1 MIIGGIA
8 CTVLFENY
16 GESFRATKDIDMV
29 VLMENIDVDFTKRF
43 WSFIHEAHYK
53 SIYECNQDKKLYRFT
68 NPKSELYPKM
78 IELFS
83 RKPIEFPIDDLSHL
97 TPIHIDDDISSLS
110 AILLNEDY
118 YHFLKSGIKII
129 DGLPVLDEVHLIPF
143 KVKAYIE
150 IKERVLQGER
160 GQSRHIRKH
169 RNDVLK
175 LLTLLYEDKKI
186 ELNGI
191 LKVDMK
197 QFIESLKDEDISKD
211 VIGKDTAIEILETIY
226 LDKVKV

>member
-1 MIIGGIA
+1 M
-8 CTVLFENY
+8 
-16 GESFRATKDIDMV
+16 
-29 VLMENIDVDFTKRF
+29 
-43 WSFIHEAHYK
+43 
-53 SIYECNQDKKLYRFT
+53 
-68 NPKSELYPKM
+68 
-78 IELFS
+78 
-83 RKPIEFPIDDLSHL
+83 
-97 TPIHIDDDISSLS
+97 
-110 AILLNEDY
+110 
-118 YHFLKSGIKII
+118 KII
-129 DGLPVLDEVHLIPF
+129 IILIPF

-197 QFIESLKDEDISKD
+197 QFIESLKEEDISKD
-211 VIGKDTAIEILETIY
+211 LIDKDTAIEMLETIY

>member
-1 MIIGGIA
+1 
-8 CTVLFENY
+8 
-16 GESFRATKDIDMV
+16 
-29 VLMENIDVDFTKRF
+29 
-43 WSFIHEAHYK
+43 
-53 SIYECNQDKKLYRFT
+53 
-68 NPKSELYPKM
+68 M

-83 RKPIEFPIDDLSHL
+83 RKPIEFPIDDLLHL
-97 TPIHIDDDISSLS
+97 TSIHIDDDISSLS

-129 DGLPVLDEVHLIPF
+129 DGLPVLDEAHLIPF

-150 IKERVLQGER
+150 IKERGLQGER

-211 VIGKDTAIEILETIY
+211 VIDKDTAIEILETIY

>member
-1 MIIGGIA
+1 
-8 CTVLFENY
+8 
-16 GESFRATKDIDMV
+16 
-29 VLMENIDVDFTKRF
+29 
-43 WSFIHEAHYK
+43 
-53 SIYECNQDKKLYRFT
+53 
-68 NPKSELYPKM
+68 M

-97 TPIHIDDDISSLS
+97 TPIHIGDDISSLS

-129 DGLPVLDEVHLIPF
+129 DGLPVLDEAHLIPF

-150 IKERVLQGER
+150 IKEKVLQGER

-197 QFIESLKDEDISKD
+197 QFIESLKEEDISKGLID
-211 VIGKDTAIEILETIY
+211 KDTAIEMLETIY